1 MTAMVQA
8 PASDLPYDVEA
19 ARRDF
24 PIFRTDVR
32 GKPLAFLDSGA
43 SAQKP
48 QAVLDAM
55 NAVYT
60 AGYANVHRGAYQLSE
75 RATAAYEG
83 SREIVRR
90 FLNACSVKEIVYT
103 RNATEGINLVAASY
117 GRKFLKAGEAVL
129 ISEMEHHANI
139 VPWQM
144 LRDEIGIELRIV
156 PIADDGSWLMAEYE
170 KRLDGV
176 KLVALTHTSN
186 VLGTVTPAK
195 EITALAHA
203 AGAKV
208 LLDGSQAVVHR
219 PVDVQDIGCDFYVFT
234 GHKLYGP
241 TGIGVLY
248 GREELR
254 AAMPPY
260 QGGGD
265 MIRTVTFA
273 KSTWAD
279 LPHKFE
285 AGTPAIV
292 EAVGLGAAIQYV
304 EGLGIERIARHETQ
318 LLNYATQRLSAV
330 KGLNIQG
337 TAAGKAGVISFTID
351 CAHPH
356 DISTIVDRA
365 GVAIRAGHHCAQPLM
380 ERLGVPA
387 TARASFGLYSTKAEV
402 DQLAEALDFVVEM
415 FD

>member
-1 MTAMVQA
+1 MTVMSQTA
-8 PASDLPYDVEA
+8 PYDVEA
-19 ARRDF
+19 VRADF
-24 PIFRTDVR
+24 PIFRTDIR

-60 AGYANVHRGAYQLSE
+60 SGYANVHRGAYLLSE
-75 RATAAYEG
+75 RATAAFEG

-90 FLNACSVKEIVYT
+90 FINARSVKEIVYT
-103 RNATEGINLVAASY
+103 RNATEGINLVATSY
-117 GRKFLKAGEAVL
+117 GRKFLKQGDAVL

-139 VPWQM
+139 VPWQL
-144 LRDEIGIELRIV
+144 LREQIGIELRVV
-156 PIADDGSWLMAEYE
+156 PIADDVSWLMDEYK

-219 PVDVQDIGCDFYVFT
+219 TVDMQDIDCDFYVFT

-248 GREELR
+248 GKAELLES
-254 AAMPPY
+254 MPPY

-265 MIRTVTFA
+265 MIRFVTFE
-273 KSTWAD
+273 KSTCAD

-292 EAVGLGAAIQYV
+292 EAVGLGAAIQYI
-304 EGLGIERIARHETQ
+304 EGIGIERIAQHETQ

-330 KGLNIQG
+330 PGLNIQG
-337 TAAGKAGVISFTID
+337 TAAGKAGVISFTLD
-351 CAHPH
+351 SAHPH

-380 ERLGVPA
+380 QRLGVPA
-387 TARASFGLYSTKAEV
+387 TARASLAMYSTKAEI
-402 DQLAEALDFVVEM
+402 DRLADALDTVVEM
-415 FD
+415 FS